1 MSLSRKQQI
10 EDPDAAEREQ
20 EALDAYLKE
29 QVRLSLAD
37 PRPSGPVDEVLARLE
52 ALHRRATLSREDL
65 IEALLA
71 LEPQLRAEGVTGL
84 ALFGSRARGDHR
96 PDSDVDVA
104 IDVEANSRFSLIT
117 LAGVARQIE
126 ARVGVPANIFMRRSL
141 DDSFRRT
148 LARDGI
154 EIFG

>member
-1 MSLSRKQQI
+1 MSLSR
-10 EDPDAAEREQ
+10 
-20 EALDAYLKE
+20 
-29 QVRLSLAD
+29 
-37 PRPSGPVDEVLARLE
+37 DE
-52 ALHRRATLSREDL
+52 L
-65 IEALLA
+65 IEALIA

-104 IDVEANSRFSLIT
+104 IDVAANSRFSLID
-117 LAGVARQIE
+117 LVGVAHRIE
-126 ARVGVPANIFMRRSL
+126 DRVGVPANIFMRRSL

-154 EIFG
+154 EVF

>member
-1 MSLSRKQQI
+1 MSLSRSELI
-10 EDPDAAEREQ
+10 DA
-20 EALDAYLKE
+20 
-29 QVRLSLAD
+29 
-37 PRPSGPVDEVLARLE
+37 
-52 ALHRRATLSREDL
+52 L
-65 IEALLA
+65 IA

-104 IDVEANSRFSLIT
+104 IEVEPNSRFSLID
-117 LAGVARQIE
+117 LVGVAHQIE
-126 ARVGVPANIFMRRSL
+126 DKVGLSANIFMRRSL

-154 EIFG
+154 EVF